1 MKIHASKRLKA
12 FPEDLLTDLLEKI
25 GLKIVEEIITT
36 EMGGVIQKI

>member
-25 GLKIVEEIITT
+25 GKIVEEIITT